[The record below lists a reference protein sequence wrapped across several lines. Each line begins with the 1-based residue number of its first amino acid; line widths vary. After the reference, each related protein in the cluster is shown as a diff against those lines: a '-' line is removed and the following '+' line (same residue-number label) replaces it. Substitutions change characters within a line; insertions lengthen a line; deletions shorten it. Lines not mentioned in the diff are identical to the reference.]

1 VANKKEEQIVY
12 GIPSNSDINRLTL
25 SLIHDQQISENYT
38 PAYDTIVTK
47 YLSLAKLKNIKT
59 MNLSDDEHH
68 PYNEDILKQVMCSL
82 DRYE

>member
-1 VANKKEEQIVY
+1 VVNKNKGQIVY

-38 PAYDTIVTK
+38 PVYDTILTK
-47 YLSLAKLKNIKT
+47 YLNLAKLKNIKT
-59 MNLSDDEHH
+59 INLSDDEDH
-68 PYNEDILKQVMCSL
+68 PFNEDILKQVMCSL

>member
-1 VANKKEEQIVY
+1 VVNKNEQMVY

-25 SLIHDQQISENYT
+25 SLIHDQQIRENYT

-47 YLSLAKLKNIKT
+47 YLNLAKLKNIKT

-68 PYNEDILKQVMCSL
+68 PFNEDILKQVMCSL

>member
-1 VANKKEEQIVY
+1 VVNKNKEQIVY

-38 PAYDTIVTK
+38 PVYDTILTK
-47 YLSLAKLKNIKT
+47 YLNLAKLKNIKT
-59 MNLSDDEHH
+59 INLSDDEDH
-68 PYNEDILKQVMCSL
+68 PFNEDILKQVMCSL

>member
-1 VANKKEEQIVY
+1 VVNKDEEQIVY
-12 GIPSNSDINRLTL
+12 GIPSKSDINRLTL

-59 MNLSDDEHH
+59 INLSDDEHH
-68 PYNEDILKQVMCSL
+68 PFNVEILKQVMCLL